1 MLYEKIDACL
11 SKNDESGTI
20 ALLELIPDHE
30 KKNLA
35 GILEISIYKNHKNL
49 FSHILDN
56 YDVTPFNTPHENFFD
71 AVYNS
76 YFEENADFIFYVK
89 HLMERNIDIYS
100 PNREKETFIEN
111 LVFSDY
117 ENKFELLDCLLE
129 QGIQLK
135 SNPLKDKTLLVRS
148 LPHKT
153 LFKYLYDN
161 CPNLLD
167 EKSKKGN
174 NFFIT
179 AVQNKKYDLVKDMI
193 ANKNIN
199 IDQTGY
205 ANASSLLFSII
216 NQDIQMTE
224 ILLNAQANP
233 YISNEKGLDAFSLQE
248 MIYMG
253 YKGKGQATKTVEEF
267 NSLIK
272 SYKQNKTKMKLK

>member
-30 KKNLA
+30 RKNLA
-35 GILEISIYKNHKNL
+35 GILEVSIYKNHKDL
-49 FSHILDN
+49 FSHILNN
-56 YDVTPFNTPHENFFD
+56 YDVKPFNTPHENFFD

-76 YFEENADFIFYVK
+76 YFEDNADFIFYVQN
-89 HLMERNIDIYS
+89 LMEKDIDIYS

-117 ENKFELLDCLLE
+117 DNKFDLLDCLLE

-135 SNPLKDKTLLVRS
+135 SNPLKDKTLLVRT

-161 CPNLLD
+161 CPGLLD

-174 NFFIT
+174 SFFIT
-179 AVQNKKYDLVKDMI
+179 AVQNKKYDLVEDMI
-193 ANKNIN
+193 ANKDININ
-199 IDQTGY
+199 QTGY
-205 ANASSLLFSII
+205 ANTSSLLFSIV
-216 NQDIQMTE
+216 NQDFRMAQ
-224 ILLNAQANP
+224 ILLNAQADP
-233 YISNEKGLDAFSLQE
+233 YVSNEKGLDAFSLQE

-253 YKGKGQATKTVEEF
+253 YKSKGQATKTVDEF
-267 NSLIK
+267 NNMIK
-272 SYKQNKTKMKLK
+272 SHKQKRKIKLK